1 MIWGHGLL
9 NSLGCHGRI
18 PLGSTQLQREMRP
31 FRKRLAAV
39 VGTEAKPLKQRGQR
53 ERGQML
59 RLVLH
64 ISPYTRWRQSG
75 KMWWLNN
82 GRYSER
88 GASEDQM
95 KCSLHLQVVLQNR
108 NCVISTLEVETV

>member
-1 MIWGHGLL
+1 
-9 NSLGCHGRI
+9 
-18 PLGSTQLQREMRP
+18 MRP

-64 ISPYTRWRQSG
+64 ISPYAE
-75 KMWWLNN
+75 M
-82 GRYSER
+82 
-88 GASEDQM
+88 
-95 KCSLHLQVVLQNR
+95 
-108 NCVISTLEVETV
+108 ETVW